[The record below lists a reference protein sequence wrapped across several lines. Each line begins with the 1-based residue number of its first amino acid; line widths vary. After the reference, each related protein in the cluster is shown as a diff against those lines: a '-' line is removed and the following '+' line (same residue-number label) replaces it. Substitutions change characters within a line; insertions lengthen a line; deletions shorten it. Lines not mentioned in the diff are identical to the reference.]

1 MSTAKITRIPKAEA
15 PKATGVPQDKAPK
28 PAPEMG
34 EAFAGIA
41 RTLKMNGKT
50 YKLAF
55 NNRTMMEIEALYREH
70 FGRVMGVTR
79 VFEELDAT
87 SYTAVIVCFYAA
99 MEMGGNRT
107 VPTWDDFVDDFNLNA
122 VPEIAEVLK
131 DMAGRAIP
139 EPTGEAKNAQT
150 PPGKPKTTTGHGRG

>member
-1 MSTAKITRIPKAEA
+1 MSTAKITRMPKAEA
-15 PKATGVPQDKAPK
+15 PKVAEVPQGKAPK
-28 PAPEMG
+28 PAPDLG

-107 VPTWDDFVDDFNLNA
+107 VPTWDDFVDNFNLNA

-150 PPGKPKTTTGHGRG
+150 PPGKPKATTGHGRG